1 MFQNVSCNFTDAES
15 NLLHLEEIT
24 QLEDLIHVI
33 IFNASSTWNSPEVTD
48 ALYKY
53 TV

>member
-1 MFQNVSCNFTDAES
+1 MCCNFTDAES
-15 NLLHLEEIT
+15 NLLHLKEIT

-33 IFNASSTWNSPEVTD
+33 ILSASSIWYSPEVTD